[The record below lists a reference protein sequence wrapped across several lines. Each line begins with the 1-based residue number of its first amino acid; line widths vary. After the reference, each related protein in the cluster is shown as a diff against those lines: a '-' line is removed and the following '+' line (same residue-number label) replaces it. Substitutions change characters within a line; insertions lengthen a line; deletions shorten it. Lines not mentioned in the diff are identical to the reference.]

1 MAGTNKTIK
10 KSTATQS
17 KTADAI
23 KAKNAGKNGN
33 GNMANSKFH
42 KLFLDELKDIYWAE
56 KNLVKALPKMKKGA
70 TTVELASA
78 IDDHL
83 EATKGHVARLEQ
95 AFELLGT
102 KAVAKKCEAMSGLIT
117 EGEEVLAD
125 TEEDSMVRDAGIIIC
140 SQKIEH
146 YEIAAYG
153 SLRTLA
159 NKMGHAEVAALLAQ
173 TLEEEKEA
181 DSLLTEI
188 AESSVNEEAAA
199 E

>member
-10 KSTATQS
+10 KATATQS
-17 KTADAI
+17 KTAGAM
-23 KAKNAGKNGN
+23 KEKSAGKNGN
-33 GNMANSKFH
+33 GNMAHSKFH

-56 KNLVKALPKMKKGA
+56 KNLVKALPKMRKGA

-83 EATKGHVARLEQ
+83 EATKSHVARLEQ

-102 KAVAKKCEAMSGLIT
+102 KAVAKKCEAMSGLIM

-159 NKMGHAEVAALLAQ
+159 NKMGHEEVAALLTQ

>member
-1 MAGTNKTIK
+1 MTGTNKTIK
-10 KSTATQS
+10 KTTATQS
-17 KTADAI
+17 KTAGAVI
-23 KAKNAGKNGN
+23 GKGAGKHGN
-33 GNMANSKFH
+33 GNMAHSKFH

-159 NKMGHAEVAALLAQ
+159 NKMGHDEVAALLAQ

>member
-10 KSTATQS
+10 KSAAPQSRKVGAT
-17 KTADAI
+17 KEKPT
-23 KAKNAGKNGN
+23 GKNS
-33 GNMANSKFH
+33 NMAHSKFH

-56 KNLVKALPKMKKGA
+56 KSLVKALPKMKKGA
-70 TTVELASA
+70 TSVELASA

-95 AFELLGT
+95 AFELLGA
-102 KAVAKKCEAMSGLIT
+102 KAAAKKCEAMAGLIT

-153 SLRTLA
+153 SLRTFA
-159 NKMGHAEVAALLAQ
+159 SKMGHDEVAALLEQ
-173 TLEEEKEA
+173 TLKEEKEA

-188 AESSVNEEAAA
+188 AESSVNEEAVA